1 MSNITIQ
8 LRPPPNVDFV
18 DGYPGISPAGPERP
32 QAAVKGAIEVRV
44 PQTGVKAKWVR
55 VELRKVETLPPGGE
69 LNTHWD
75 PIGPN
80 PVNLWTS
87 PDEYGV
93 LRTQDFPFS
102 IRIPESIPPSVEL
115 DSRAQITYEL
125 VASVCTKGKRGFLRK
140 AKSVVTTSK
149 APITIDK
156 HELHST
162 WPIYNQPEVRHVQ
175 QDGLSLMIERNHT
188 CFGPGD
194 RIAVNATMKSDSLHT
209 VILRGFELALK
220 ETTVLRAG
228 PHGARGRTQ
237 PQSRTVAVAEGKVM
251 LNYTMYGGQQK
262 SAEISCTLNPKHTT
276 PTLNAA
282 RHIDVTYT
290 LMVKAVMGTGDNLVM
305 DLPVIISNWAR
316 DVSVNAIKQIGPVP
330 NLSNPDSLGAAPAP
344 AIYGV
349 QHTGGAGRPV
359 QASTLPVG
367 GTSAETYGRPSTAD
381 RQNNTNM
388 FATAN
393 PSGGVGAG
401 VPKVPVN
408 EFGGYSSGP
417 SASVSARPVIA
428 PINTGTN
435 TARPNSRPDE
445 IFNEGASG
453 SRQQGGSGAQKHWP
467 SAEEEKRLY
476 ELARTRV
483 VDRQGP
489 EAAPAPVQRTGTA
502 SPPTGGSSR
511 NAATA
516 GGSSMAGRN
525 PQQQYPTAED
535 EKAAL
540 FQKAKDAVEQR
551 NFAHNR
557 TPSDPPMGSKP
568 SGAQLYQQAMAARK
582 NPPPTQ
588 AMPIQSN
595 PAPPAFSSPSNVPA
609 YRSAEQ
615 EKAALRRYEEA
626 RQAVDRTQSGFEDGS
641 SSGPGPTR
649 DSAPISY
656 DALFGSGGAGGSSS
670 SAAAAPPVH
679 APAAAPPP
687 FDPPAGPATGA
698 AILSEK
704 ERLRREYEA
713 RDAAALAAQRQQQE
727 PPPPAFSAA
736 PPSASAPPPPFTPQ
750 APPQSQYAS
759 AIAEKEALRRK
770 FEAQDRQRA
779 AAAAASSLPP
789 PAPLQTP
796 SRNSSAAGHKPS
808 GAGAPAYSTP
818 PPLSPRAIPA
828 TPGGSQRILTAAE
841 EKARLKAKYAAE
853 EAAQRNTP
861 PAPLQPRV
869 NGNANGM
876 SPSPPPFN
884 AGTPPPLKPRPPMD
898 YIQQTREEDARGY
911 VNGEGGSRVGLNG
924 NGQLDVKP
932 FTPFNAEFDGLRS
945 PAPPIPPKPAGE

>member
-1 MSNITIQ
+1 MLTYSTLTYP
-8 LRPPPNVDFV
+8 LR
-18 DGYPGISPAGPERP
+18 
-32 QAAVKGAIEVRV
+32 
-44 PQTGVKAKWVR
+44 
-55 VELRKVETLPPGGE
+55 
-69 LNTHWD
+69 
-75 PIGPN
+75 
-80 PVNLWTS
+80 
-87 PDEYGV
+87 
-93 LRTQDFPFS
+93 
-102 IRIPESIPPSVEL
+102 
-115 DSRAQITYEL
+115 
-125 VASVCTKGKRGFLRK
+125 
-140 AKSVVTTSK
+140 
-149 APITIDK
+149 
-156 HELHST
+156 
-162 WPIYNQPEVRHVQ
+162 
-175 QDGLSLMIERNHT
+175 
-188 CFGPGD
+188 
-194 RIAVNATMKSDSLHT
+194 
-209 VILRGFELALK
+209 
-220 ETTVLRAG
+220 
-228 PHGARGRTQ
+228 
-237 PQSRTVAVAEGKVM
+237 
-251 LNYTMYGGQQK
+251 
-262 SAEISCTLNPKHTT
+262 
-276 PTLNAA
+276 
-282 RHIDVTYT
+282 
-290 LMVKAVMGTGDNLVM
+290 
-305 DLPVIISNWAR
+305 
-316 DVSVNAIKQIGPVP
+316 QIGPVP

-408 EFGGYSSGP
+408 EFGGYSQSGP
-417 SASVSARPVIA
+417 TASVSARPVIA
-428 PINTGTN
+428 PINTNTS
-435 TARPNSRPDE
+435 TARPNSRPGSRGNPANRLTITNANPDE

-476 ELARTRV
+476 EQARTRV
-483 VDRQGP
+483 VNLQGP
-489 EAAPAPVQRTGTA
+489 EAAPVSLAAGLRKIRPSDNQWCLQAPVQRTGTA
-502 SPPTGGSSR
+502 SPPTGASSR
-511 NAATA
+511 SGPAA

-551 NFAHNR
+551 NFSHNR

-595 PAPPAFSSPSNVPA
+595 STPPAFGSPSNVPA

-679 APAAAPPP
+679 TPAAAPPP

-796 SRNSSAAGHKPS
+796 SRNSSAAGHKPT

-828 TPGGSQRILTAAE
+828 TPGGSQQILTAAE

-945 PAPPIPPKPAGE
+945 APPIPPKPAGE